1 MKPPGRKR
9 RRDRHR
15 PGTPLSS
22 ALSGLDLLEGLP
34 LATLILDTDLTVLA
48 VNRESQRL
56 LGPRFPSS
64 TVRSFPS
71 LWSMLTQSDTAI
83 LTTQLNGVLKSRRP
97 TSATHHL
104 LLRKATPP
112 IPVELTCASST
123 FMGKTVL
130 MISIRDLSRER
141 ELEQD
146 RDRLVAIAEESPLP
160 MIELDRHM
168 NLLYANPA
176 MISLLTRF
184 GYSLE
189 GFPNV
194 APSRLPEIVQDCLS
208 IGRAIHG
215 EEIVLADASFS
226 WTFCPVLTHGVV
238 RGYATDLTSVHKTQQ
253 ALQLSADQLLQ
264 SNRRLDQALEE
275 AKESAR
281 IKTAFLATVSHELR
295 TPMNGVIGM
304 TSLLMETSLTPEQL
318 SYAET
323 IRQCG
328 EALLQLINDVLE
340 CSKIEAGKLE
350 LERLDFNLRTTVEQ
364 VLAQFA
370 ERAETKG
377 LELTGLVHAAVP
389 TALKGDPGRLRQV
402 LTNLVAN
409 AVKFTDKGEV
419 TLQAYL
425 EEDLHDTAVIRFEV
439 TDSGIGINP
448 NTQAKLF
455 RPFVQADSSTTRKYG
470 GTGLGLSIS
479 KQLVELMGGRIGVRS
494 AEGQGSTFWCTA
506 RFQKQAN
513 SPRAILP
520 TGDLTGKRVLIVD
533 DNESNRLILHHL
545 VSGWGMVDDL
555 AEDAESALDRIA
567 EAKQRGVPYDLAIL
581 DVIMPGKDGLQLAR
595 ELQSHPAG
603 SGIRLVVMTSM
614 LQRGHAEQARQAG
627 AMGYLPKPVRHDE
640 LRECLRT
647 VLGLSQDQAPKDAQ
661 TRTVVPQLVTRHTV
675 AENVQ
680 HSRILIVEDN
690 IVNQKLVVRMVE
702 KLGYKP
708 DVVENGQ
715 EALTALAKG
724 DYAVIL
730 MDCQMPVMDG
740 FEATRCIR
748 EREASGTV
756 SGSGSQVPGPKS
768 DHSNGSHETFHSKLE
783 TRRHI
788 PIIAVTANAMQGDR
802 ERCLAAGMDDYL
814 AKPIKL
820 DELRSALARWVS
832 VPPDV
837 VVPGKQKP
845 TPTTADP
852 TRGIFD
858 PARMYQNIGGDSELF
873 AQLVCLF
880 LDRHQTMLADIR
892 TALADANAI
901 AVERM
906 AHTFKGTAG
915 NLCASE
921 VALTAGRL
929 EAVGRLNALHDAPPV
944 YAQLELEVA
953 RLVRV
958 LESYRQG
965 YQPITQAAA

>member
-1 MKPPGRKR
+1 MKPSGRKR
-9 RRDRHR
+9 SRSPRLRAASL
-15 PGTPLSS
+15 PTASM
-22 ALSGLDLLEGLP
+22 GLYLLEGLP
-34 LATLILDTDLTVLA
+34 LATVILDTDLTVLA
-48 VNRESQRL
+48 VNREGHRL
-56 LGPRFPSS
+56 LGPRFPSP

-71 LWSMLTQSDTAI
+71 LWSTLTQSEATTITA
-83 LTTQLNGVLKSRRP
+83 QLNGVLKSRRP
-97 TSATHHL
+97 TSVTHHL
-104 LLRKATPP
+104 LLRKATQPV
-112 IPVELTCASST
+112 PVEWTCAPST
-123 FMGKTVL
+123 FNGKTVL
-130 MISIRDLSRER
+130 MISIRNLSHEL

-146 RDRLVAIAEESPLP
+146 RDRLAAIAEESPLP

-168 NLLYANPA
+168 SLLYANPA
-176 MISLLTRF
+176 MISLLSRF

-194 APSRLPEIVQDCLS
+194 APRSLPDIVRRCLAT
-208 IGRAIHG
+208 GHAYHD
-215 EEIVLADASFS
+215 ETAVLSEASFS
-226 WTFCPVLTHGVV
+226 WTFCPVLTHSIV
-238 RGYATDLTSVHKTQQ
+238 RGYATDMTSVHKTQQ
-253 ALQLSADQLLQ
+253 ALQLSADQLRR
-264 SNRRLDQALEE
+264 SNRLLDQALDE

-281 IKTAFLATVSHELR
+281 VKTAFLATVSHELR

-304 TSLLMETSLTPEQL
+304 TSLLMETPLTTEQQ

-350 LERLDFNLRTTVEQ
+350 LECLDFNLRTTVEQ

-389 TALKGDPGRLRQV
+389 MGLKGDPGRLRQI

-425 EEDLHDTAVIRFEV
+425 KEDLPDTAVIRFEV
-439 TDSGIGINP
+439 TDSGIGISP
-448 NTQAKLF
+448 DTQAKLF

-470 GTGLGLSIS
+470 GTGLGLSIC
-479 KQLVELMGGRIGVRS
+479 KQLVELMGGQIGVRS
-494 AEGQGSTFWCTA
+494 AAGQGSIFWCTA
-506 RFQKQAN
+506 RLQKQAG

-520 TGDLTGKRVLIVD
+520 TGDLSGKRVLIVD

-555 AEDAESALDRIA
+555 AEDAESALHRIA
-567 EAKQRGVPYDLAIL
+567 EAKQRGLPYDLAIL

-595 ELQSHPAG
+595 ELQRHPAG

-640 LRECLRT
+640 LRDCLRT
-647 VLGLSQDQAPKDAQ
+647 VLGLPEGQAPKDTQ
-661 TRTVVPQLVTRHTV
+661 THSVVPQLVTRHTV

-680 HSRILIVEDN
+680 HRRILVVEDN
-690 IVNQKLVVRMVE
+690 IVNQKLAVRMVE
-702 KLGYKP
+702 KLGYQP

-724 DYAVIL
+724 DYAAIL
-730 MDCQMPVMDG
+730 MDCQMPIMDG
-740 FEATRCIR
+740 YETTRNIR
-748 EREASGTV
+748 E
-756 SGSGSQVPGPKS
+756 
-768 DHSNGSHETFHSKLE
+768 HEQRRCDAQSE
-783 TRRHI
+783 TTAAFHI

-820 DELRSALARWVS
+820 DELRSTLTRWAS
-832 VPPDV
+832 APPDHA
-837 VVPGKQKP
+837 VPGEQKP
-845 TPTTADP
+845 LSITADP
-852 TRGIFD
+852 TRGIFN
-858 PARMYQNIGGDSELF
+858 PIKMYQNIGSDSELF

-880 LDRHQTMLADIR
+880 LDRHQTMLTDIR
-892 TALADANAI
+892 TALVDADSI

-929 EAVGRLNALHDAPPV
+929 EAVGQLNALHDAPPV

>member
-1 MKPPGRKR
+1 MMKSSGRKR
-9 RRDRHR
+9 VKRRLAASH
-15 PGTPLSS
+15 PTVS
-22 ALSGLDLLEGLP
+22 ASFDLLEGLP
-34 LATLILDTDLTVLA
+34 LAIVILDTDLTVLA
-48 VNRESQRL
+48 ANRESHRL

-71 LWSMLTQSDTAI
+71 LWSILTQSDTATI
-83 LTTQLNGVLKSRRP
+83 TARLNGVLKSRRP
-97 TSATHHL
+97 TSVTHHL
-104 LLRKATPP
+104 LLRKATHPV
-112 IPVELTCASST
+112 PVEWTCAPGT
-123 FMGKTVL
+123 FNGKAVL
-130 MISIRDLSRER
+130 ILSIRDLSHER

-146 RDRLVAIAEESPLP
+146 CNRLAAIAEESPLP
-160 MIELDRHM
+160 MIELDRQM
-168 NLLYANPA
+168 SLLYANPA
-176 MISLLTRF
+176 MISLLTQF

-194 APSRLPEIVQDCLS
+194 APRSLPDIVQRCLTTGYVLHDDAVVLPE
-208 IGRAIHG
+208 
-215 EEIVLADASFS
+215 ASFS
-226 WTFCPVLTHGVV
+226 WTFCPVLTHDVV
-238 RGYATDLTSVHKTQQ
+238 RGYAIDMTSVHKTQQ

-264 SNRRLDQALEE
+264 SNRCLDQALEV

-281 IKTAFLATVSHELR
+281 VKTAFLATVSHELR

-304 TSLLMETSLTPEQL
+304 TSLLMETSLTSEQQ

-389 TALKGDPGRLRQV
+389 TGLKGDPGRLRQI

-425 EEDLHDTAVIRFEV
+425 EEDLLDTTVIRFEV

-448 NTQAKLF
+448 NTQDKLF

-479 KQLVELMGGRIGVRS
+479 KQLVELMGGQIGVRS
-494 AEGQGSTFWCTA
+494 TEGKGSTFWCTA
-506 RFQKQAN
+506 RLQKQVD
-513 SPRAILP
+513 SPCAILP
-520 TGDLTGKRVLIVD
+520 TGDLTGKHVLIVD
-533 DNESNRLILHHL
+533 DNESNRVILHHL

-555 AEDAESALDRIA
+555 AEDAESALHRIA
-567 EAKQRGVPYDLAIL
+567 EAAQRGTPYDLAIL

-603 SGIRLVVMTSM
+603 SSIRLVVMTSM

-627 AMGYLPKPVRHDE
+627 AMGYLPKPIRHDE
-640 LRECLRT
+640 LRDCLRT
-647 VLGLSQDQAPKDAQ
+647 VLGLPKSQEPQTAQ
-661 TRTVVPQLVTRHTV
+661 TLSVVPQLVTRHTV
-675 AENVQ
+675 AENVR
-680 HSRILIVEDN
+680 HRRILIVEDN
-690 IVNQKLVVRMVE
+690 IVNQKLAVRMME
-702 KLGYKP
+702 KLGYQP

-724 DYAVIL
+724 DYAAIL
-730 MDCQMPVMDG
+730 MDCQMPIMDG
-740 FEATRCIR
+740 FETTQCIR
-748 EREASGTV
+748 KNEAAVASHDLPA
-756 SGSGSQVPGPKS
+756 GSPNHS
-768 DHSNGSHETFHSKLE
+768 DTSPHSTP
-783 TRRHI
+783 HI

-802 ERCLAAGMDDYL
+802 ERCLAIGMDDYL

-820 DELRSALARWVS
+820 DELRNTLAHWIS
-832 VPPDV
+832 TPPDAV
-837 VVPGKQKP
+837 VTGKHKLI
-845 TPTTADP
+845 PTTADP

-858 PARMYQNIGGDSELF
+858 PAKMYQNIGGDSELF

-880 LDRHQTMLADIR
+880 LDRYQIMLADIR
-892 TALADANAI
+892 TALANADSVT
-901 AVERM
+901 VERM

-929 EAVGRLNALHDAPPV
+929 EAVGRLNVLHDAPPV
-944 YAQLELEVA
+944 YAQLEVEVA
-953 RLVRV
+953 RLIRV

-965 YQPITQAAA
+965 YQPINQAAA

>member
-1 MKPPGRKR
+1 MKPSGRKR
-9 RRDRHR
+9 KRVGRYLAASL
-15 PGTPLSS
+15 PTASTS
-22 ALSGLDLLEGLP
+22 LDLLEGLP
-34 LATLILDTDLTVLA
+34 LATVILDTDLTVLA
-48 VNRESQRL
+48 VNRESHRL

-71 LWSMLTQSDTAI
+71 LWSTRTQSDTATI
-83 LTTQLNGVLKSRRP
+83 SAQLNGVLKSRRP
-97 TSATHHL
+97 TSVTQHL
-104 LLRKATPP
+104 FLRKATHPVP
-112 IPVELTCASST
+112 IEWTCAPSILN
-123 FMGKTVL
+123 GKTVL
-130 MISIRDLSRER
+130 IISIRDLSHEL

-146 RDRLVAIAEESPLP
+146 RNRLAAIAEESPLP
-160 MIELDRHM
+160 MIELDRQIS
-168 NLLYANPA
+168 LLYANPA
-176 MISLLTRF
+176 MISLLSRF
-184 GYSLE
+184 GYNLE

-194 APSRLPEIVQDCLS
+194 APGNLSDIVRRCLTTGQMLHDEAVVLPE
-208 IGRAIHG
+208 
-215 EEIVLADASFS
+215 ASFS

-238 RGYATDLTSVHKTQQ
+238 RGYAIDMTSVHKTQH
-253 ALQLSADQLLQ
+253 ALQLSADQLRQ
-264 SNRRLDQALEE
+264 SNRRLDKALDE

-281 IKTAFLATVSHELR
+281 VKTAFLATVSHELR

-304 TSLLMETSLTPEQL
+304 TSLLMESSLTLEQQ

-350 LERLDFNLRTTVEQ
+350 LECLDFNLRTTVEQ

-389 TALKGDPGRLRQV
+389 TGLKGDPGRLRQI

-425 EEDLHDTAVIRFEV
+425 EEDLPDTTVIRFEV
-439 TDSGIGINP
+439 TDSGIGISP
-448 NTQAKLF
+448 TTQDKLF

-479 KQLVELMGGRIGVRS
+479 KQLVELMGGQIGVRS
-494 AEGQGSTFWCTA
+494 TEGQGSTFWCTA
-506 RFQKQAN
+506 RLQKQVD

-555 AEDAESALDRIA
+555 AEDAESALHRIA
-567 EAKQRGVPYDLAIL
+567 EATQRGVPYDLAIL

-614 LQRGHAEQARQAG
+614 LQRGHAEQARKAG

-640 LRECLRT
+640 LRDCLRT
-647 VLGLSQDQAPKDAQ
+647 VLGLTEGHALKDAP
-661 TRTVVPQLVTRHTV
+661 TGSVVAQLVTRHMV
-675 AENVQ
+675 AENVRHQ
-680 HSRILIVEDN
+680 RVLVVEDN
-690 IVNQKLVVRMVE
+690 IVNQKLAVRMVE
-702 KLGYKP
+702 KLGYQP
-708 DVVENGQ
+708 DVVNNGQ

-724 DYAVIL
+724 DYVAIL

-740 FEATRCIR
+740 FETTRSIR
-748 EREASGTV
+748 NGEAVVASHDSP
-756 SGSGSQVPGPKS
+756 SGSPTR
-768 DHSNGSHETFHSKLE
+768 SNTAPQSTP
-783 TRRHI
+783 HI

-802 ERCLAAGMDDYL
+802 ERCLATGMDDYL

-820 DELRSALARWVS
+820 DELRNTLARWVS
-832 VPPDV
+832 APPNAV
-837 VVPGKQKP
+837 VTGKQKP
-845 TPTTADP
+845 IPTAADP

-858 PARMYQNIGGDSELF
+858 PAKMYQNIGGDSELF

-880 LDRHQTMLADIR
+880 LDRYHTMLTDIR
-892 TALADANAI
+892 TALADADSI
-901 AVERM
+901 AVERL

-921 VALTAGRL
+921 VSLTAGRL
-929 EAVGRLNALHDAPPV
+929 EAVGRLNTLHEAPPV

-953 RLVRV
+953 RLIRV

>member
-1 MKPPGRKR
+1 MKPSGRKR
-9 RRDRHR
+9 KHDRHR
-15 PGTPLSS
+15 LAASISIP
-22 ALSGLDLLEGLP
+22 AMNLDLLDALP
-34 LATLILDTDLTVLA
+34 LATVVLNSDLIVSA
-48 VNRESQRL
+48 MNRESHRL

-71 LWSMLTQSDTAI
+71 LWSRLTRSDPAAVTA
-83 LTTQLNGVLKSRRP
+83 QLNGVLKSRRP
-97 TSATHHL
+97 TAMTQL
-104 LLRKATPP
+104 LLLQKTADPV
-112 IPVELTCASST
+112 PVEWTCAPSSYN
-123 FMGKTVL
+123 GKTVL
-130 MISIRDLSRER
+130 LISIRDLSH
-141 ELEQD
+141 ELELKQD
-146 RDRLVAIAEESPLP
+146 RDRLAAIAEESPLP
-160 MIELDRHM
+160 MIELDRQL

-176 MISLLTRF
+176 MASLLTRF
-184 GYSLE
+184 GYNLD
-189 GFPNV
+189 GFPSV
-194 APSRLPEIVQDCLS
+194 APRSLPDIVGRCLAT
-208 IGRAIHG
+208 GHMFH
-215 EEIVLADASFS
+215 EEAVVLQEASFS
-226 WTFCPVLTHGVV
+226 WTFCPVLTHGIV
-238 RGYATDLTSVHKTQQ
+238 RGYATDMTSVHQTQQ
-253 ALQLSADQLLQ
+253 ALQLSADQLRR
-264 SNRRLDQALEE
+264 SNLRLDRALEE

-281 IKTAFLATVSHELR
+281 VKTAFLATVSHELR

-304 TSLLMETSLTPEQL
+304 TSLLMETPLTPEQQ

-328 EALLQLINDVLE
+328 ESLLQLINDVLE

-350 LERLDFNLRTTVEQ
+350 LECLDFNLRTTVEQ

-389 TALKGDPGRLRQV
+389 TGLKGDPGRLRQI
-402 LTNLVAN
+402 LSNLVAN

-425 EEDLHDTAVIRFEV
+425 EEDLPDTAVIRFEV
-439 TDSGIGINP
+439 TDSGIGIDP
-448 NTQAKLF
+448 HTQAKLF

-479 KQLVELMGGRIGVRS
+479 KQLVELMGGQIGVRS

-506 RFQKQAN
+506 RLRKQVD

-520 TGDLTGKRVLIVD
+520 TGELSGKRVLIVD

-545 VSGWGMVDDL
+545 VSGWGMIDDL
-555 AEDAESALDRIA
+555 AEDAESALRLIM
-567 EAKQRGVPYDLAIL
+567 EATRRGTPYDLAIL

-603 SGIRLVVMTSM
+603 SGIRLVVMTSI

-640 LRECLRT
+640 LRDCLRT
-647 VLGLSQDQAPKDAQ
+647 VLGLPEGHAPKDAQ
-661 TRTVVPQLVTRHTV
+661 TLSVVPQLVTRHMV
-675 AENVQ
+675 AEQVP
-680 HSRILIVEDN
+680 HRRILVVEDN

-708 DVVENGQ
+708 DVVENGK
-715 EALTALAKG
+715 EALTALDKG
-724 DYAVIL
+724 DYAAIL
-730 MDCQMPVMDG
+730 MDCQMPIMDG
-740 FEATRCIR
+740 FETTRYIR

-756 SGSGSQVPGPKS
+756 SRSGFQVSGSKKENSINQ
-768 DHSNGSHETFHSKLE
+768 HEICHAKLE
-783 TRRHI
+783 THPHI

-802 ERCLAAGMDDYL
+802 ERCLATGMDDYL

-820 DELRSALARWVS
+820 DELRSALARWAS
-832 VPPDV
+832 APPDV
-837 VVPGKQKP
+837 VLPGKQ
-845 TPTTADP
+845 THISAAEP

-858 PARMYQNIGGDSELF
+858 PARMYQNIGGDNELF
-873 AQLVCLF
+873 VQLVRLF
-880 LDRHQTMLADIR
+880 LDRHQSMLSDIR
-892 TALADANAI
+892 TALADADSI

-958 LESYRQG
+958 LEAYRKG
-965 YQPITQAAA
+965 YQPVTQAAA

>member
-1 MKPPGRKR
+1 MKPSGRKR
-9 RRDRHR
+9 RRVERR
-15 PGTPLSS
+15 LAASLPTAST
-22 ALSGLDLLEGLP
+22 GLDLLEGLP
-34 LATLILDTDLTVLA
+34 LATVILDTDLTVLTL
-48 VNRESQRL
+48 NREGHRL
-56 LGPRFPSS
+56 LGPRFHSS

-71 LWSMLTQSDTAI
+71 LWSTLTKSDT
-83 LTTQLNGVLKSRRP
+83 TTITAQLNGVLKSRRP
-97 TSATHHL
+97 SSVTQHL
-104 LLRKATPP
+104 LLRKATHPV
-112 IPVELTCASST
+112 PVEWTCAPGT
-123 FMGKTVL
+123 FNGKTVL
-130 MISIRDLSRER
+130 ILSIRDVSHEL

-146 RDRLVAIAEESPLP
+146 CIRLAAIAEESPLP
-160 MIELDRHM
+160 MIELDR
-168 NLLYANPA
+168 NLSLLYANPA
-176 MISLLTRF
+176 MISLLSRY
-184 GYSLE
+184 GYNLE

-194 APSRLPEIVQDCLS
+194 APGNLPDIVRRCLTAGYVIHDEAVVLPE
-208 IGRAIHG
+208 
-215 EEIVLADASFS
+215 ASFS
-226 WTFCPVLTHGVV
+226 WTFCPVPTHGVV
-238 RGYATDLTSVHKTQQ
+238 RGYASDMTNVHKTQQ
-253 ALQLSADQLLQ
+253 ALQLSTDELRQN
-264 SNRRLDQALEE
+264 NRRLDQALDE

-281 IKTAFLATVSHELR
+281 VKTAFLATVSHELR

-304 TSLLMETSLTPEQL
+304 TSLLMETSLTSEQQ

-328 EALLQLINDVLE
+328 QALLQLINDVLE

-350 LERLDFNLRTTVEQ
+350 LEWLDFNLRTTVEQ

-389 TALKGDPGRLRQV
+389 TGLKGDPGRLRQI

-409 AVKFTDKGEV
+409 AVKFTDKGDV

-425 EEDLHDTAVIRFEV
+425 EEDLLDTTVIRFEV

-448 NTQAKLF
+448 NTQDKLF

-479 KQLVELMGGRIGVRS
+479 KQLVELMGGQIGVRS
-494 AEGQGSTFWCTA
+494 TEGQGSTFWCTA
-506 RFQKQAN
+506 RLQKQVN

-520 TGDLTGKRVLIVD
+520 TGDLTGRRVLIVD

-555 AEDAESALDRIA
+555 AEDAKSALHRIA
-567 EAKQRGVPYDLAIL
+567 EATQRGIPYDLAIL

-595 ELQSHPAG
+595 ELQSHPAAT
-603 SGIRLVVMTSM
+603 GIRLVVMTSI

-627 AMGYLPKPVRHDE
+627 VMGYLPKPVRHDE
-640 LRECLRT
+640 LRDCLRT
-647 VLGLSQDQAPKDAQ
+647 VLGLPESQKSQPAQ
-661 TRTVVPQLVTRHTV
+661 TLSVVPQLVTRHMV

-680 HSRILIVEDN
+680 HRRILIVEDN
-690 IVNQKLVVRMVE
+690 IVNQKLAVRMME
-702 KLGYKP
+702 KLGYQP

-724 DYAVIL
+724 DYAAIL
-730 MDCQMPVMDG
+730 MDCQMPIMDG
-740 FEATRCIR
+740 FETTQCIR
-748 EREASGTV
+748 KGEAAVALHDSPD
-756 SGSGSQVPGPKS
+756 GSPNRS
-768 DHSNGSHETFHSKLE
+768 DTSLQSTP
-783 TRRHI
+783 HI

-802 ERCLAAGMDDYL
+802 ERCLATGMDDYL

-820 DELRSALARWVS
+820 DELRNTLARWIS
-832 VPPDV
+832 TAPDAV
-837 VVPGKQKP
+837 VTGKHKLI
-845 TPTTADP
+845 PTTVDP

-858 PARMYQNIGGDSELF
+858 PAKMYQNIGGDSELF

-880 LDRHQTMLADIR
+880 LDRYRTMLADIR
-892 TALADANAI
+892 TALADADSVT
-901 AVERM
+901 VERM

>member
-1 MKPPGRKR
+1 MKPSGRKR
-9 RRDRHR
+9 KRVGHR
-15 PGTPLSS
+15 LSAS
-22 ALSGLDLLEGLP
+22 LPTASTGLDLLEGLP
-34 LATLILDTDLTVLA
+34 LATVILDTDLTVLA
-48 VNRESQRL
+48 INREGHRL
-56 LGPRFPSS
+56 LGPRFYSS

-71 LWSMLTQSDTAI
+71 LWSILTKSDT
-83 LTTQLNGVLKSRRP
+83 TTITAQLNGVLKSRRP
-97 TSATHHL
+97 TSVTQHL
-104 LLRKATPP
+104 LLRKATHPV
-112 IPVELTCASST
+112 PVEWTCAPGT
-123 FMGKTVL
+123 FNGKTVL
-130 MISIRDLSRER
+130 ILSIRDVSHEL

-146 RDRLVAIAEESPLP
+146 CNRLAAIAEESPLP

-168 NLLYANPA
+168 SLLYANPA
-176 MISLLTRF
+176 MISLLSRF
-184 GYSLE
+184 GYNLE

-194 APSRLPEIVQDCLS
+194 APQNLPNLVQRCLATNYVVHDEAVVLPE
-208 IGRAIHG
+208 
-215 EEIVLADASFS
+215 ASFS
-226 WTFCPVLTHGVV
+226 WTFCPVPTHGVV
-238 RGYATDLTSVHKTQQ
+238 RGYAIDMTSVHKTQQ
-253 ALQLSADQLLQ
+253 ALQLSTDELRQN
-264 SNRRLDQALEE
+264 NRRLDQALEE

-281 IKTAFLATVSHELR
+281 VKTAFLATVSHELR

-304 TSLLMETSLTPEQL
+304 TSLLMETSLTSEQQ

-389 TALKGDPGRLRQV
+389 TGLKGDPGRLRQI

-425 EEDLHDTAVIRFEV
+425 EEDLLDTTVIRFEV

-448 NTQAKLF
+448 NTQDKLF

-479 KQLVELMGGRIGVRS
+479 KQLVELMGGQIGVRS
-494 AEGQGSTFWCTA
+494 TEGQGSTFWCTA
-506 RFQKQAN
+506 RLQKQVD

-545 VSGWGMVDDL
+545 VSGWGMLDDL
-555 AEDAESALDRIA
+555 AEDAESALRRIA

-640 LRECLRT
+640 LRDCLRT
-647 VLGLSQDQAPKDAQ
+647 VLGLPKSQKSQTAQ
-661 TRTVVPQLVTRHTV
+661 TLSVVPQLVTRHTV

-680 HSRILIVEDN
+680 HRRILIVEDN
-690 IVNQKLVVRMVE
+690 IVNQKLAVRMME
-702 KLGYKP
+702 KLGYQP

-724 DYAVIL
+724 DYAAIL

-740 FEATRCIR
+740 FETTQCIR
-748 EREASGTV
+748 KDEAAVASHD
-756 SGSGSQVPGPKS
+756 SPGRGPNHS
-768 DHSNGSHETFHSKLE
+768 DTSPQSTP
-783 TRRHI
+783 HI

-802 ERCLAAGMDDYL
+802 ERCLATGMDDYL

-820 DELRSALARWVS
+820 DELRNTLARWIS
-832 VPPDV
+832 TPPDAV
-837 VVPGKQKP
+837 VTGKHKLI
-845 TPTTADP
+845 PTTADP
-852 TRGIFD
+852 IRGIFD
-858 PARMYQNIGGDSELF
+858 PAKMYQNIGGDSELF

-880 LDRHQTMLADIR
+880 LDRYQTMLADIR
-892 TALADANAI
+892 TALADADSI
-901 AVERM
+901 TVERM

-944 YAQLELEVA
+944 YAQLEVEVA

-965 YQPITQAAA
+965 YQPIDQAAA

>member
-1 MKPPGRKR
+1 MKPSRRKR
-9 RRDRHR
+9 KRDRHR
-15 PGTPLSS
+15 PAVSLHTASTD
-22 ALSGLDLLEGLP
+22 LDLLEGLP
-34 LATLILDTDLTVLA
+34 LAALILDRDLTVLA
-48 VNRESQRL
+48 ANRESHRL
-56 LGPRFPSS
+56 LGPRLSS
-64 TVRSFPS
+64 SAIRSFPS
-71 LWSMLTQSDTAI
+71 LWSMLTKSDT
-83 LTTQLNGVLKSRRP
+83 TTMTAQLNGVLKTRRP
-97 TSATHHL
+97 ISMTQHL
-104 LLRKATPP
+104 LLRKVTRPV
-112 IPVELTCASST
+112 PVEWTCAPSR
-123 FMGKTVL
+123 FNGETVL
-130 MISIRDLSRER
+130 MISIRDLSHELELKQDRER
-141 ELEQD
+141 LT
-146 RDRLVAIAEESPLP
+146 AIAEESPLP
-160 MIELDRHM
+160 MIEMDRHLS
-168 NLLYANPA
+168 LLYANPA
-176 MISLLTRF
+176 MIALLTRF
-184 GYSLE
+184 GYSIE

-194 APSRLPEIVQDCLS
+194 APRSLPNIVCRCLSTGQPVHDETVVLPEAC
-208 IGRAIHG
+208 
-215 EEIVLADASFS
+215 FS
-226 WTFCPVLTHGVV
+226 WTFCPVPTHGIV
-238 RGYATDLTSVHKTQQ
+238 RGYATDMTSVHKTQQ
-253 ALQLSADQLLQ
+253 ALQLSADQLRQ
-264 SNRRLDQALEE
+264 SNLRLDQALDK

-281 IKTAFLATVSHELR
+281 VKTAFLATVSHELR

-304 TSLLMETSLTPEQL
+304 TSLLMETPLTPEQQ

-350 LERLDFNLRTTVEQ
+350 LECLDFNLRTTVEQ

-370 ERAETKG
+370 KRAESKG

-389 TALKGDPGRLRQV
+389 MGLKGDPGRLRQI

-425 EEDLHDTAVIRFEV
+425 EEDLSNTAVIRFEV
-439 TDSGIGINP
+439 TDSGIGIDP

-479 KQLVELMGGRIGVRS
+479 KQLVELMDGQIGVRS
-494 AEGQGSTFWCTA
+494 TEGLGSTFWCTA
-506 RFQKQAN
+506 RLQKQAN

-545 VSGWGMVDDL
+545 VAGWGMIDDL
-555 AEDAESALDRIA
+555 AEDAESALQHIE
-567 EAKQRGVPYDLAIL
+567 EAKQREMPYDLAIL

-595 ELQSHPAG
+595 EIQSHPAG

-640 LRECLRT
+640 LRDCLRT
-647 VLGLSQDQAPKDAQ
+647 VLGLPEGQTPKDAQ
-661 TRTVVPQLVTRHTV
+661 THSVVPQLVTRHMV
-675 AENVQ
+675 AEQVQ
-680 HSRILIVEDN
+680 HRRILVVEDN
-690 IVNQKLVVRMVE
+690 IVNQKLAVRMVE

-708 DVVENGQ
+708 DVVENGK
-715 EALTALAKG
+715 EALTALTKG
-724 DYAVIL
+724 NYAAIL

-740 FEATRCIR
+740 FETTRCIR
-748 EREASGTV
+748 ELELSVASRV
-756 SGSGSQVPGPKS
+756 SLDESANRS
-768 DHSNGSHETFHSKLE
+768 DQAPQST
-783 TRRHI
+783 RHI

-802 ERCLAAGMDDYL
+802 ERCLATGMDDYL

-820 DELRSALARWVS
+820 EELRSALARWAS
-832 VPPDV
+832 APPDIMV
-837 VVPGKQKP
+837 CGKQKP
-845 TPTTADP
+845 ILTTADP

-858 PARMYQNIGGDSELF
+858 PTKMYQNIGGDSELF

-880 LDRHQTMLADIR
+880 LDRHQTMLAEIR
-892 TALADANAI
+892 TALADADSI
-901 AVERM
+901 AVERL
-906 AHTFKGTAG
+906 AHTFKGTGG

-921 VALTAGRL
+921 VVLTAGRL

>member
-1 MKPPGRKR
+1 MMKPFGRKR
-9 RRDRHR
+9 RRVGRR
-15 PGTPLSS
+15 LPASLPTASTGF
-22 ALSGLDLLEGLP
+22 DLLEGLP
-34 LATLILDTDLTVLA
+34 LATVILDADLTVLS
-48 VNRESQRL
+48 VNQESHRL

-64 TVRSFPS
+64 TVRFFPS
-71 LWSMLTQSDTAI
+71 LWSRLTRSDATTITA
-83 LTTQLNGVLKSRRP
+83 QLNGVLKSRRP
-97 TSATHHL
+97 TSVMQQL

-112 IPVELTCASST
+112 VPVEWTCAPGT
-123 FMGKTVL
+123 IDGTTVL
-130 MISIRDLSRER
+130 ILSIRDLSHEL

-146 RDRLVAIAEESPLP
+146 CNRLTAIAEESPLP
-160 MIELDRHM
+160 MIELDRDM
-168 NLLYANPA
+168 SLLYANPA
-176 MISLLTRF
+176 MISLLSRF
-184 GYSLE
+184 GYNLR
-189 GFPNV
+189 GFPKV
-194 APSRLPEIVQDCLS
+194 APDSLPHIVHRCLATGHVVHDEAVVLPE
-208 IGRAIHG
+208 
-215 EEIVLADASFS
+215 ASFS

-238 RGYATDLTSVHKTQQ
+238 RGYATDMTSIHKTQQ
-253 ALQLSADQLLQ
+253 ALQLSSAQLLQ
-264 SNRRLDQALEE
+264 SNRRLDQALEV

-281 IKTAFLATVSHELR
+281 AKTAFLATVSHELR

-304 TSLLMETSLTPEQL
+304 TSLLMETSLTSEQQT
-318 SYAET
+318 YAET
-323 IRQCG
+323 IRHCG

-350 LERLDFNLRTTVEQ
+350 LECLDFNLRTTVEQ

-389 TALKGDPGRLRQV
+389 TELKGDPGRLRQI

-425 EEDLHDTAVIRFEV
+425 DTDRPDTAVIRFEV
-439 TDSGIGINP
+439 TDSGIGITAT
-448 NTQAKLF
+448 TQAKLF
-455 RPFVQADSSTTRKYG
+455 NPFVQADSSTTRKYG

-479 KQLVELMGGRIGVRS
+479 KQLVELMGGQIGVRS
-494 AEGQGSTFWCTA
+494 TEGQGSTFWCTA
-506 RFQKQAN
+506 HLQKQTG

-520 TGDLTGKRVLIVD
+520 TGDLSGKRVLIVD
-533 DNESNRLILHHL
+533 DNESNRVILHHL

-555 AEDAESALDRIA
+555 AEDAESALRCIA
-567 EAKQRGVPYDLAIL
+567 EAKQRGMPYDLAIL

-595 ELQSHPAG
+595 ELQSHEAG
-603 SGIRLVVMTSM
+603 SSIRLVVMTSM

-640 LRECLRT
+640 LRDCLRT
-647 VLGLSQDQAPKDAQ
+647 VLGLLESQEPQ
-661 TRTVVPQLVTRHTV
+661 TTHTRSVVPQLVTRHMV
-675 AENVQ
+675 AEHVHHQ
-680 HSRILIVEDN
+680 RVLVVEDN
-690 IVNQKLVVRMVE
+690 IVNQKLAVRMVE
-702 KLGYKP
+702 KLGYQP
-708 DVVENGQ
+708 DVVGNGQ

-724 DYAVIL
+724 DYAAIL

-740 FEATRCIR
+740 FETTRSIR
-748 EREASGTV
+748 NDEAAVASHDSPGE
-756 SGSGSQVPGPKS
+756 SQ
-768 DHSNGSHETFHSKLE
+768 NGSDKAPQSTP
-783 TRRHI
+783 HI

-802 ERCLAAGMDDYL
+802 ERCLATGMDDYL

-820 DELRSALARWVS
+820 NELRSALARWVS
-832 VPPDV
+832 TPPNV
-837 VVPGKQKP
+837 VVTGNQKP
-845 TPTTADP
+845 TPTRIDP

-858 PARMYQNIGGDSELF
+858 PEQMYQNIGGDSELF

-880 LDRHQTMLADIR
+880 LDRYHTMLTDIR
-892 TALADANAI
+892 TALADADSI
-901 AVERM
+901 TVERL

-929 EAVGRLNALHDAPPV
+929 EAVGRLNTLHDAPPV

-958 LESYRQG
+958 LESHRQG

>member
-1 MKPPGRKR
+1 MKPSGRKR
-9 RRDRHR
+9 KRGRRR
-15 PGTPLSS
+15 LSAS
-22 ALSGLDLLEGLP
+22 LPTASTGIDLLEGLP
-34 LATLILDTDLTVLA
+34 LAAVILDTDLTILA
-48 VNRESQRL
+48 MNRESHRL
-56 LGPRFPSS
+56 LGPRFSSS
-64 TVRSFPS
+64 TIRSFPS
-71 LWSMLTQSDTAI
+71 LWSRLTQSDT
-83 LTTQLNGVLKSRRP
+83 TTVTAQLNGVLKNRRP
-97 TSATHHL
+97 TSVTQHL
-104 LLRKATPP
+104 LRRKATQPV
-112 IPVELTCASST
+112 PVEWTCTPGT
-123 FMGKTVL
+123 FNGKTVL
-130 MISIRDLSRER
+130 IISIRDLSHEL

-146 RDRLVAIAEESPLP
+146 RDRLTAIAEESPLP
-160 MIELDRHM
+160 MIELDRQM
-168 NLLYANPA
+168 SLLYANPA
-176 MISLLTRF
+176 MSSLLTRF

-194 APSRLPEIVQDCLS
+194 APRSLPDIVRRCLTTGHVLHDEAVLPE
-208 IGRAIHG
+208 
-215 EEIVLADASFS
+215 ASFS
-226 WTFCPVLTHGVV
+226 WTFCPVPTHGVV
-238 RGYATDLTSVHKTQQ
+238 RGYATDMTSVHKTQQ
-253 ALQLSADQLLQ
+253 ALQLSADQLRE
-264 SNRRLDQALEE
+264 SNRRLDQALDE

-281 IKTAFLATVSHELR
+281 VKTAFLATVSHELR

-304 TSLLMETSLTPEQL
+304 TSLLMETSLTPEQQ

-350 LERLDFNLRTTVEQ
+350 LECLDFNLRNTVEQ

-377 LELTGLVHAAVP
+377 LELTGLVHASVP
-389 TALKGDPGRLRQV
+389 TGLKGDPGRLRQI

-425 EEDLHDTAVIRFEV
+425 EEDLPDTAVIRFEV

-448 NTQAKLF
+448 NAQAKLF

-479 KQLVELMGGRIGVRS
+479 KQLVELMDGRIGVRS
-494 AEGQGSTFWCTA
+494 TEGQGSTFWCTA
-506 RFQKQAN
+506 RFQKQAD
-513 SPRAILP
+513 SLRAILP

-555 AEDAESALDRIA
+555 AEDAESALLRIA
-567 EAKQRGVPYDLAIL
+567 EATQQGGPYDLAIL

-640 LRECLRT
+640 LRDCLRT
-647 VLGLSQDQAPKDAQ
+647 VLGLPEGQALKDAQ
-661 TRTVVPQLVTRHTV
+661 TCSVVPQLVTRHMV

-680 HSRILIVEDN
+680 HRRILVVEDN
-690 IVNQKLVVRMVE
+690 IVNQKLAVRMVE

-708 DVVENGQ
+708 DVVENGK
-715 EALTALAKG
+715 EALIALTKG
-724 DYAVIL
+724 SYAAIL

-740 FEATRCIR
+740 FETTRCIR
-748 EREASGTV
+748 EREASV
-756 SGSGSQVPGPKS
+756 ASADSPDGSANRS
-768 DHSNGSHETFHSKLE
+768 DKAPQSTP
-783 TRRHI
+783 HI

-802 ERCLAAGMDDYL
+802 ERCLATGMDDYL

-820 DELRSALARWVS
+820 DELRSALARWAS
-832 VPPDV
+832 TPPDV
-837 VVPGKQKP
+837 TIPVNQKP
-845 TPTTADP
+845 IPATTDP

-858 PARMYQNIGGDSELF
+858 PAKMYQNIGGDNELF
-873 AQLVCLF
+873 AQLVRLF
-880 LDRHQTMLADIR
+880 LNRYQTMLTDIR
-892 TALADANAI
+892 TALADADSI

-958 LESYRQG
+958 LESYRMG
-965 YQPITQAAA
+965 YQPVSQAAA

>member
-1 MKPPGRKR
+1 MKPSGRKR
-9 RRDRHR
+9 RRHR
-15 PGTPLSS
+15 RQLA
-22 ALSGLDLLEGLP
+22 ALVPAASGALDLFEGLP
-34 LATLILDTDLTVLA
+34 LATIILDTDLTVLA
-48 VNRESQRL
+48 VNRETLRL

-71 LWSMLTQSDTAI
+71 LWSTRTQSDTATI
-83 LTTQLNGVLKSRRP
+83 TTQLNGVLKNRRP
-97 TSATHHL
+97 TSVTQPL
-104 LLRKATPP
+104 LLRKAARPV
-112 IPVELTCASST
+112 PVEWTCTPST
-123 FMGKTVL
+123 FNGKTVL
-130 MISIRDLSRER
+130 IISIRDLSHEQ

-146 RDRLVAIAEESPLP
+146 RDRLALIAEESPLP

-168 NLLYANPA
+168 SLLYANPA
-176 MISLLTRF
+176 MISLLSHF
-184 GYSLE
+184 GYNLE
-189 GFPNV
+189 GFPKV
-194 APSRLPEIVQDCLS
+194 APDSLPHIVQRCLATGHVVHDEAVVLPE
-208 IGRAIHG
+208 
-215 EEIVLADASFS
+215 ASFS
-226 WTFCPVLTHGVV
+226 WTFCPVLTHSVV
-238 RGYATDLTSVHKTQQ
+238 RGYATDMTSIQKTQQ
-253 ALQLSADQLLQ
+253 ALQLSSDQLLQ
-264 SNRRLDQALEE
+264 SNRSLDQALEV

-281 IKTAFLATVSHELR
+281 AKTAFLATVSHELR

-304 TSLLMETSLTPEQL
+304 TSLLLETSLTSEQQ

-323 IRQCG
+323 IRHCG

-350 LERLDFNLRTTVEQ
+350 LECLDFNLRTTVEQ

-389 TALKGDPGRLRQV
+389 TGLKGDPGRLRQI

-409 AVKFTDKGEV
+409 AVKFTNKGEV

-425 EEDLHDTAVIRFEV
+425 EEDLPDTTVIRFEV

-448 NTQAKLF
+448 NTQDKLF

-479 KQLVELMGGRIGVRS
+479 KQLVELMGGQIGVRS
-494 AEGQGSTFWCTA
+494 TEGQGSTFWCTA
-506 RFQKQAN
+506 HLQKQTG

-520 TGDLTGKRVLIVD
+520 TGDLSGKRVLIVD
-533 DNESNRLILHHL
+533 DNESNRVILHHL
-545 VSGWGMVDDL
+545 VSGWGMLDDL
-555 AEDAESALDRIA
+555 AEDAESALHLIA
-567 EAKQRGVPYDLAIL
+567 EAKQRGAPYDLAIL
-581 DVIMPGKDGLQLAR
+581 DIIMPGKDGLQLAR

-603 SGIRLVVMTSM
+603 SDIRLVVMTSM
-614 LQRGHAEQARQAG
+614 LQRGHAEQARRAG

-640 LRECLRT
+640 LRDCLRT
-647 VLGLSQDQAPKDAQ
+647 VLGLAEGESSKHAP
-661 TRTVVPQLVTRHTV
+661 TGSVVAQLVTRHMV
-675 AENVQ
+675 AEHVRHQ
-680 HSRILIVEDN
+680 RVLVVEDN
-690 IVNQKLVVRMVE
+690 IVNQKLAVRMVE
-702 KLGYKP
+702 KLGYQP
-708 DVVENGQ
+708 DVVDNGQ
-715 EALTALAKG
+715 EALAALAKG
-724 DYAVIL
+724 DYAAIL

-740 FEATRCIR
+740 FET
-748 EREASGTV
+748 
-756 SGSGSQVPGPKS
+756 
-768 DHSNGSHETFHSKLE
+768 
-783 TRRHI
+783 TRRIRNGEAAVASQNSPGESPNRSDKAPQSTPHI

-802 ERCLAAGMDDYL
+802 ERCLATGMDDYL

-832 VPPDV
+832 TPPNAV
-837 VVPGKQKP
+837 VTGNQKP
-845 TPTTADP
+845 PLTRVDP

-858 PARMYQNIGGDSELF
+858 PAKMYQNIGDDSELF

-880 LDRHQTMLADIR
+880 LDRYHTMLTDIR
-892 TALADANAI
+892 TALADTDSI
-901 AVERM
+901 TVERL

-929 EAVGRLNALHDAPPV
+929 EAVGRLNTLHDAPPI

-965 YQPITQAAA
+965 YQPIDQAAA